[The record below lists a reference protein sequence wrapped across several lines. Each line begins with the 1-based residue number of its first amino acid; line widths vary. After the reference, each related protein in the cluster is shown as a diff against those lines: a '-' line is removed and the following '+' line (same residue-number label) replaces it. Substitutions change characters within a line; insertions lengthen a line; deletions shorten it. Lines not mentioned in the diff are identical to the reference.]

1 MITGKHSPCKM
12 IKFLPGRET
21 KDAYLCRDNQRI
33 MSLAS
38 TIGALV
44 GGGLAA
50 VVAYYISE
58 KSPLAVAAGAGI
70 AAGYFVYQ
78 KM

>member
-1 MITGKHSPCKM
+1 
-12 IKFLPGRET
+12 
-21 KDAYLCRDNQRI
+21 